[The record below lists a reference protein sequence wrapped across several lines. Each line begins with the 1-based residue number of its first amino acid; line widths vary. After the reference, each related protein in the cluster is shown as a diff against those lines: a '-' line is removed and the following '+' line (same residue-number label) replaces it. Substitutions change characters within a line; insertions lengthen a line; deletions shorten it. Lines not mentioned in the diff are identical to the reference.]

1 MTKQDYTTFTISDF
15 LEDPDFLRHVK
26 YQLPEDRLFWKNW
39 QEAKPENLAAYLA
52 AELQLQLMLSPKPLK
67 TPPGLEEN
75 LLATI
80 HQSIAKGH
88 KRLRIRRQQYY
99 WAGGIAAS
107 LFMVLFISWFFNAT
121 VRIHTTYGE
130 RKKITLP
137 DGSEVILNANS
148 TLSYPRAY
156 AWKQNRAVK
165 LEGEAYF
172 KVKHLNRDIAQV
184 KRGELFTAQTG
195 TIEVQVLGTTFN
207 IRERRGMAHVALIEG
222 SVRVRSVKTGQ
233 RYQMKPG
240 NVVQINSRNGLLTVE
255 KQGSLQQSAW
265 TDGRLIVNQT
275 TVNEILRDFEDVYG
289 YRVILDDPAL
299 GDKKIDGSISIK
311 SEEGLLF
318 TLSHILNVNIQKQ
331 GKVIYLKN
339 R

>member
-1 MTKQDYTTFTISDF
+1 MTKHDYTTFTISDF
-15 LEDPDFLRHVK
+15 LEDPGFLRYVK
-26 YQLPEDRLFWKNW
+26 YQRPEDTLFWQNW
-39 QEAKPENLAAYLA
+39 QEAKPENLDAFLS
-52 AELQLQLMLSPKPLK
+52 AELQLQLMLSAKPFK
-67 TPPGLEEN
+67 TSPNLEEN
-75 LLATI
+75 LLTAI
-80 HQSIAKGH
+80 HQSIAKG
-88 KRLRIRRQQYY
+88 KKKIKISRQKYF

-107 LFMVLFISWFFNAT
+107 LLVVLLISWFFNST
-121 VRIHTTYGE
+121 VSIHTAFGE
-130 RKKITLP
+130 QKKIPLP

-156 AWKQNRAVK
+156 TWKENRAVK

-172 KVKHLNRDIAQV
+172 KVKHLNHDAAQV
-184 KRGELFTAQTG
+184 KPGELFKAQTN

-222 SVRVRSVKTGQ
+222 SVQVKSVKSGQ
-233 RYQMKPG
+233 YYQMKPG

-275 TVNEILRDFEDVYG
+275 TVNEILRNFEDVYG
-289 YRVILDDPAL
+289 YQVILDDPAL
-299 GDKKIDGSISIK
+299 GEKKIDGSISIK

-318 TLSHILNVNIQKQ
+318 TLSHILNVNINKK
-331 GKVIYLKN
+331 GKVIYLKK